1 MNEEQASAADTARG
15 SANGEPVLVITGAS
29 TGIGAATAHRAVE
42 FGHRVVLA
50 ARSEDKLTALAEE
63 LGGEEKALAARCD
76 VTSWDDQQALVQTAL
91 DRYGRMDA
99 YFANA
104 GFGAKR
110 GFLEESV
117 EHWKSMI
124 DTNVLG
130 TALSIRASLGHFK
143 EQNSGHLILTSSIA
157 GRRALPGSL
166 YSATKHAVT
175 AMGHALRQ
183 EIADTNMK
191 MTLIEPGMV
200 DTPFFD
206 NPVSGALDPD
216 DIARAVLFAL
226 TQPPHVD
233 VNEMLIRPIH
243 QPT

>member
-1 MNEEQASAADTARG
+1 MSED
-15 SANGEPVLVITGAS
+15 PVLVITGAS
-29 TGIGAATAHRAVE
+29 TGIGAASARRAVE
-42 FGHRVVLA
+42 FGYRVTLG
-50 ARSEDKLTALAEE
+50 ARSEDKLETLRDE
-63 LGGEEKALAARCD
+63 LGGAERAIAVRCD
-76 VTSWDDQQALVQTAL
+76 VTSWDDQQALVARTL
-91 DRYGRMDA
+91 EEFGRMDG

-124 DTNVLG
+124 DTNVFG
-130 TALSIRASLGHFK
+130 AALSIRASLGHFRK
-143 EQNSGHLILTSSIA
+143 HNRGHLLLTSSIA

-175 AMGHALRQ
+175 AMGEALRA
-183 EIADTNMK
+183 EVAETDIK
-191 MTLIEPGMV
+191 VTLIEPGMV

-206 NPVSGALDPD
+206 NPVSNALEPD
-216 DIARAVLFAL
+216 DIARAVMFAL

-233 VNEMLIRPIH
+233 VNEILVRPIH
-243 QPT
+243 QGT

>member
-1 MNEEQASAADTARG
+1 MAQD
-15 SANGEPVLVITGAS
+15 EPVLVITGAS
-29 TGIGAATAHRAVE
+29 TGIGAATARRAVE
-42 FGHRVVLA
+42 FGQRVVLG
-50 ARSEDKLTALAEE
+50 ARSEDKLRALAEE
-63 LGGEEKALAARCD
+63 LGGDEKALAVRCD
-76 VTSWDDQQALVQTAL
+76 VASWDDQQALVGTAL
-91 DRYGRMDA
+91 DHYGRMDA

-130 TALSIRASLGHFK
+130 TALSIRASLPHFK
-143 EQNSGHLILTSSIA
+143 EQNRGHLILTSSIA

-175 AMGHALRQ
+175 AMGEALRQ
-183 EIADTNMK
+183 EIADTDIK
-191 MTLIEPGMV
+191 VTLIEPGMV

-206 NPVSGALDPD
+206 NPVSGGLEAD

-233 VNEMLIRPIH
+233 VNELLIRPIH